1 MQQWISVND
10 RLPEIDEYVLIYWKL
25 QKDKKEGGYWD
36 MLEIARVESITHRK
50 DSVSVLWVDNDYNYK
65 TPTHWMPLP
74 KPPKP

>member
-1 MQQWISVND
+1 MKWISVNE

-36 MLEIARVESITHRK
+36 MLEIAKVESITHRK
-50 DSVSVLWVDNDYNYK
+50 DSVSVSWIDCDYNAK

-74 KPPKP
+74 EPPKE